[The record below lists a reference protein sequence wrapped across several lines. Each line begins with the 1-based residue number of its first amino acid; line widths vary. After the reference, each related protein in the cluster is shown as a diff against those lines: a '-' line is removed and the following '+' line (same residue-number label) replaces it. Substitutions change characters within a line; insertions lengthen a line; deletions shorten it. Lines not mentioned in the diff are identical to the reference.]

1 MIITITAPIKVTQ
14 VELNKLCHS
23 VSTDSVNIDGKDM
36 TYSEAFYAYRGSS
49 VAQSIQAVAHKVI
62 DYSRKLRKDNEFYS
76 SKEGNPITISF
87 NVIEWEKFAEIAPK
101 IIEAVRESYSGQI
114 G

>member
-14 VELNKLCHS
+14 VELHKLCHS

-87 NVIEWEKFAEIAPK
+87 NVIE
-101 IIEAVRESYSGQI
+101 
-114 G
+114 